1 MDYPVQ
7 FLGYWMIKTIFWDFD
22 GVIFDSMK
30 IKSDGFIELF
40 EEHDN
45 LSLKKMEEYHYLYG
59 GVSRF
64 DKIRYFYTD
73 ILGKEIREDEVVAFA
88 DEFAKIIE
96 KKLFN
101 RDNLIMDSVNFI
113 EKNYKKYRFHIV
125 SGAENNELNRI
136 CDTFDLS
143 KYFITIEGSPIKK
156 DILIKDV
163 LENYSYTKD
172 ECILIG
178 DAITD
183 YNASKKNGIGFYGYN
198 NINLKKFDYIDS
210 FESFFKEEGLLYG

>member
-1 MDYPVQ
+1 
-7 FLGYWMIKTIFWDFD
+7 MIKTIFWDFD

-30 IKSDGFIELF
+30 IKCDGFMELF
-40 EEHDN
+40 KEYDK
-45 LSLKKMEEYHYLYG
+45 LSLKKMEEYHYLNG

-64 DKIRYFYTD
+64 DKIEYFYID
-73 ILGKEIREDEVVAFA
+73 ILDKDISKNEVTILA
-88 DEFAKIIE
+88 DKFAKIIE

-113 EKNYKKYRFHIV
+113 EKNYKKYKFHIV
-125 SGAENNELNRI
+125 SGAEHNELNKI

-143 KYFITIEGSPIKK
+143 KFFITIDGSPTKK
-156 DILIKDV
+156 DILVQNI
-163 LENYSYTKD
+163 LEEYNYDKNN
-172 ECILIG
+172 CILIG

-198 NINLKKFDYIDS
+198 NIELKEFDYIDS
-210 FESFFKEEGLLYG
+210 FKEFII